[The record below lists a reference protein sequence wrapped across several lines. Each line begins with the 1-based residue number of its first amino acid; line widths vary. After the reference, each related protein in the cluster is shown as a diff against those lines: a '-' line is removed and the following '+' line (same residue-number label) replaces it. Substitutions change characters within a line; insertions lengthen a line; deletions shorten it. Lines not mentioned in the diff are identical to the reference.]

1 MSVPERKSSR
11 EIELVGEGWT
21 KQFCATGA
29 RIQEATELYES
40 MGFEVHLEPVRV
52 EDLGCSECLESPA
65 APLSDCL
72 VIYTRPKKKGASGK
86 SAGGRKRD
94 DELW

>member
-1 MSVPERKSSR
+1 MPERKSSR

-21 KQFCATGA
+21 KQFCATGS

-40 MGFEVHLEPVRV
+40 MGFEVLLEPVRV
-52 EDLGCSECLESPA
+52 EDLGCSECLEGPA
-65 APLSDCL
+65 APLSDCS
-72 VIYTRPKKKGASGK
+72 VIYTRPKKDGESKK
-86 SAGGRKRD
+86 SAGARKRD